1 MKELEIE
8 YKKQIELE
16 LPDLWSRIESGV
28 DAYEASKNNDIKNET
43 TKVVEFANIDSKK
56 EILEET
62 KQEEK
67 TNKIVE
73 LDGGSTTKKSNK
85 RIISTVM
92 KIVAAAASLFLV
104 VNVISLFGGVK
115 TNDSTAADVQSF
127 APMADAAATAD
138 EAACE
143 TSAPAAAEEA
153 EWESAEV
160 DEEAEHIYDAEEG
173 LATEV
178 AAGTQS
184 EIADSAVNKESIR
197 GETDA
202 SEIKGGATA
211 GESAET
217 ELSLEEMTQKLVEA
231 IGCSDE
237 EASDMVLILQSIGV
251 VEIEDIISY
260 KENDYALAIVDN
272 KNMNQIFTMHT
283 EIDDDKL
290 VVSYICIEDNTDDCL
305 YIRE

>member
-43 TKVVEFANIDSKK
+43 TKVVEFTNIN
-56 EILEET
+56 
-62 KQEEK
+62 KQEE
-67 TNKIVE
+67 TQE
-73 LDGGSTTKKSNK
+73 EKSNK
-85 RIISTVM
+85 VEKLEDNFARRKKNKKIVTTVM
-92 KIVAAAASLFLV
+92 KIVAAAASLLLV
-104 VNVISLFGGVK
+104 VNVISLFGGIK
-115 TNDSTAADVQSF
+115 TNDSAAADVQSF

-202 SEIKGGATA
+202 SEIKGGATT
-211 GESAET
+211 GESAEA
-217 ELSLEEMTQKLVEA
+217 EFSLEEMTQKLVEA

-283 EIDDDKL
+283 ETVDGKL
-290 VVSYICIEDNTDDCL
+290 VVSYICREDNTDDCL

>member
-43 TKVVEFANIDSKK
+43 TKVVEFTNIN
-56 EILEET
+56 
-62 KQEEK
+62 KQEE
-67 TNKIVE
+67 TQE
-73 LDGGSTTKKSNK
+73 EKSNK
-85 RIISTVM
+85 VEKLEANIAKRNKNKKIVATVM

-115 TNDSTAADVQSF
+115 TNDSTTADVQSF

-143 TSAPAAAEEA
+143 TAAPAAAEEA

-184 EIADSAVNKESIR
+184 EIADSAVNKESLR
-197 GETDA
+197 GETNA

-211 GESAET
+211 GESTEA
-217 ELSLEEMTQKLVEA
+217 ELSINEMTQKLVEA

-237 EASDMVLILQSIGV
+237 EASEMVLILQSIGV

-283 EIDDDKL
+283 ETVDDKL